1 MGKVECEVV
10 KDELDEYFKMFCIQW
25 WVLVKKGV
33 KMIKNYMK
41 IVGRQNANVI
51 WNIQNNGLI

>member
-1 MGKVECEVV
+1 
-10 KDELDEYFKMFCIQW
+10 
-25 WVLVKKGV
+25 VLVKKGV